1 MNKPIPTAAKPLSE
15 QELRQQRKARF
26 IMLAIVAVFVLPFL
40 VLPLFSS
47 PGQMGKTNK
56 GWLIQPHIPLAE
68 LALTDHNQQPVTE
81 AYLEKRWTLLYVIP
95 ELCDAV
101 CVSARNNTLY
111 AMRQVRLSL
120 DRDMDR
126 VQPLLVST
134 GEMDGDL
141 AALVQG
147 EFPTMKQVHGN
158 HQTLENVLYSVLPQ
172 RYPAGSIFL
181 MSPDGYV
188 FMAYPT
194 FADEKESILR
204 ARDMRADL
212 KKSVKGDRNF

>member
-1 MNKPIPTAAKPLSE
+1 MNKPASAAAKPLSE
-15 QELRQQRKARF
+15 QELQQQRKARF

-40 VLPLFSS
+40 VLPLLSS
-47 PGQMGKTNK
+47 PARMGKTNK
-56 GWLIQPHIPLAE
+56 GLLIQPHIPLADMG
-68 LALTDHNQQPVTE
+68 LTHDLQPVTE
-81 AYLEKRWTLLYVIP
+81 SYLEKRWTLLYVIP
-95 ELCDAV
+95 EHCDAV
-101 CVSARNNTLY
+101 CISARNNALY

-126 VQPLLVST
+126 VQQLLVFT
-134 GEMDGDL
+134 HEGDPDL
-141 AALVQG
+141 AVLIQR
-147 EFPTMKQVHGN
+147 EFSTMKQVYGH
-158 HQTLENVLYSVLPQ
+158 HQTVENILYSRLPQ

-212 KKSVKGDRNF
+212 KKTIKGDRNF